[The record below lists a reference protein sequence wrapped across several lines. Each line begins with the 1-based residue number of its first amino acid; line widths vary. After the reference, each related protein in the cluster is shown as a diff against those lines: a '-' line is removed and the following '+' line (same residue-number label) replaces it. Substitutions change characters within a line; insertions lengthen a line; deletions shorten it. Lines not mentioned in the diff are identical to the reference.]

1 MLRCHRTITDT
12 SFNHL
17 LPLSQGQLIGRERC
31 CTVSSV
37 VREATPTTSW
47 GPNAFAPHPVHAGE
61 SWRMQLA
68 VVTVIKVFTAAHLIL
83 CLCVCQVQR
92 PSDKTSAGSECR
104 RAFRATTACT
114 EQGRVCAR
122 EAFVTAA
129 GKKKKNY
136 STCCSK
142 SLQKKNWKKSL

>member
-1 MLRCHRTITDT
+1 
-12 SFNHL
+12 
-17 LPLSQGQLIGRERC
+17 
-31 CTVSSV
+31 
-37 VREATPTTSW
+37 
-47 GPNAFAPHPVHAGE
+47 
-61 SWRMQLA
+61 MQLA

-129 GKKKKNY
+129 GKKKKLLNLLFKE
-136 STCCSK
+136 SAE
-142 SLQKKNWKKSL
+142 KK